1 LDIFSDLKQKNQSMK
16 QRLLLVFLCSAI
28 AAYSQVVNNLVMFCN
43 EGEPFTLI
51 LNGQRVNM
59 EPQTRVKAEGLTVKK
74 YETKVI
80 FKNPSIKDANTT
92 ITFFR
97 TGKECEFVLK
107 KKSKK
112 KYKIEYFTEKN
123 IEGFNN
129 GSQTGNNSSNQ
140 ELNTPVNN
148 TSPVPTQTVTET
160 VSAPINTVEP
170 VSPTGINPNS
180 GKCDTPMSESQ
191 FASFKSSIQ
200 NLSTDAEK
208 QARSLAMLQ
217 AACITVNQLKQLLD
231 VFLSDNAK
239 YEFAKQAYEKTK
251 DNSEFAKLSEVFL
264 DVLIK
269 EKFQKFVQSKK

>member
-1 LDIFSDLKQKNQSMK
+1 MK
-16 QRLLLVFLCSAI
+16 QRLILIFLCITIVASA
-28 AAYSQVVNNLVMFCN
+28 QVVNNLVIFCN

-51 LNGQRVNM
+51 LNGQRINM

-107 KKSKK
+107 QKSKK

-129 GSQTGNNSSNQ
+129 GNQTGNNASDQ
-140 ELNTPVNN
+140 EVNTPVN
-148 TSPVPTQTVTET
+148 TTPVPTQSVAET
-160 VSAPINTVEP
+160 VIVPVNTEAPA
-170 VSPTGINPNS
+170 SPNGINPGS
-180 GKCDTPMSESQ
+180 GKCDTPMNESQ
-191 FASFKSSIQ
+191 FSSFKNSIQ

-208 QARSLAMLQ
+208 QVRSLVMLE
-217 AACITVNQLKQLLD
+217 AACITVNQLKQLLN
-231 VFLSDNAK
+231 VFLADNAK

>member
-1 LDIFSDLKQKNQSMK
+1 MK

-28 AAYSQVVNNLVMFCN
+28 AASSQVVNNLVIFCN

-59 EPQTRVKAEGLTVKK
+59 EPQTRVRAEGLTVKK

-80 FKNPSIKDANTT
+80 FKNSSIKDANTT

-129 GSQTGNNSSNQ
+129 GSQTGNNTSNQ
-140 ELNTPVNN
+140 ELNTPVND
-148 TSPVPTQTVTET
+148 TPVPTQTVAET
-160 VSAPINTVEP
+160 VNHPVYTTEP
-170 VSPTGINPNS
+170 TSPTGINPNS
-180 GKCDTPMSESQ
+180 GKCDTPMNESQ

-208 QARSLAMLQ
+208 QVRSLALLQ

-231 VFLSDNAK
+231 VFLSENAK

-251 DNSEFAKLSEVFL
+251 DNSDFAKLSEVFL